1 MERAPFGIG
10 ELDGL
15 IEGGVPRGG
24 LIIIAGNAG
33 VGKTIL
39 SAQFIYNGASL
50 YGEKGIYICMS
61 ETGEHFK
68 ADMASLGW
76 DFSKLEEKG
85 MVRIVEF
92 PTMAK
97 IGVEDVVSL
106 IVDEARKFKADRV
119 VVDSVSALNMAL
131 SRKSE
136 VRAVVN
142 LLARMLKN
150 LGCTTLMVTE
160 NPWGSKGIGMGVEE
174 FISDGIII
182 MESVVVGNRLD
193 KRLMILKMRAT
204 NHDTKYYRLHVD
216 KGSGI
221 VLDLYPEIR

>member
-1 MERAPFGIG
+1 MDRVPFGIR
-10 ELDGL
+10 ELDNL
-15 IEGGVPRGG
+15 IEGGIPRGG
-24 LIIIAGNAG
+24 LVIVAGNAG

-50 YGEKGIYICMS
+50 YGEKGLYICMS
-61 ETGEHFK
+61 ESGKHFK
-68 ADMASLGW
+68 DDMASLGW
-76 DFSKLEEKG
+76 DFSKLEEEG
-85 MVRIVEF
+85 MVKIIEF

-97 IGVEDVVSL
+97 VGTEDVVSL
-106 IVDEARKFKADRV
+106 IVDEAGKFKASRV

-136 VRAVVN
+136 VRTVVN

-150 LGCTTLMVTE
+150 LGCTTIMVTE
-160 NPWGSKGIGMGVEE
+160 NPWGSRGIGMGVEE
-174 FISDGIII
+174 FISDGIIF

-204 NHDTKYYRLHVD
+204 NHDTRYYRLHVD

-221 VLDLYPEIR
+221 VLDPYPQI